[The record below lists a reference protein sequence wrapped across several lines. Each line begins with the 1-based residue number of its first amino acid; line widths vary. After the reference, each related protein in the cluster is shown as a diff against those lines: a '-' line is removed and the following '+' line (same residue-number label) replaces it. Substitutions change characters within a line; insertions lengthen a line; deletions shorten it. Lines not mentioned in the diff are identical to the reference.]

1 MPSDGEGDSNE
12 EDLGL
17 EDGSDDEEDY
27 DNEDDD

>member
-1 MPSDGEGDSNE
+1 MPSDGEGDSND
-12 EDLGL
+12 EDLAL